1 MALQIDAVIAACS
14 HREVVRALFSAT
26 LPEAVEGLARSVLQ
40 EPLRITVGERNT
52 GGSSVMVLPLCW
64 QWLMVM
70 CQALGC
76 GAWLVM
82 PKVLVA

>member
-1 MALQIDAVIAACS
+1 MIAACS

-52 GGSSVMVLPLCW
+52 GGSWVTVVPLCRR
-64 QWLMVM
+64 WLMVM
-70 CQALGC
+70 CQAPGC
-76 GAWLVM
+76 GA
-82 PKVLVA
+82 